1 MNDGPL
7 ATGEVV
13 DGRYR
18 IDAQVGRGGMG
29 VVYRG
34 TDLTLRRAVAIKV
47 LQARGGS
54 SDTLKRFMREAQ
66 ALAQVEHRGLVP
78 VYAVG
83 RSGDLYYMVMKFIE
97 GRTLSEIIK
106 AEAPLSPQ
114 RLVPILVDVCAALQA
129 LHAAGLVH
137 RDMKPANVMV
147 GADGRVTVMDL
158 GIVAEA
164 GEADLSL
171 NAIGTPRYM
180 APEMLSAAEV
190 DGRADVYS
198 LGVIAYHALTGTVPF
213 DGPTAMAVLFKHAH
227 EPFQPIRQRA
237 PGVPRGLAAAVE
249 RALAKEPGE
258 RFASAAELAVAL
270 QEALGGGRG
279 KLLLVMGALT
289 ALVAGG
295 LVIWGLQPGPAVPD
309 AGRPVVIP
317 DAAPR
322 PDAAPVDAAAPV
334 VDAAVPD
341 AAPETK
347 PPKPPPLRPATD
359 RPPEP
364 PDRPVVVDAG
374 TVSIRV
380 LSTPLGATVKEGGT
394 TLGKTPLTLERP
406 AGRGTLVLSFSKPG
420 YDDVTARVS
429 LSRDTTVRPTLPSGF
444 ELVP

>member
-7 ATGEVV
+7 AAGEVV

-47 LQARGGS
+47 LQARGGG
-54 SDTLKRFMREAQ
+54 SDTIKRFMREAQ

-83 RSGDLYYMVMKFIE
+83 RAGDLYYMVMKFIE
-97 GRTLSEIIK
+97 GQTLSQILK
-106 AEAPLSPQ
+106 TDAPLAPA
-114 RLVPILVDVCAALQA
+114 RLIPILVDVCGALQA
-129 LHAAGLVH
+129 LHMAGLVH

-164 GEADLSL
+164 GEAELSL

-198 LGVIAYHALTGTVPF
+198 LGVIAYHALTGAVPF

-227 EPFQPIRQRA
+227 EPFEPIRQRA
-237 PGVPRGLAAAVE
+237 PGVPRALAAAVE
-249 RALAKEPGE
+249 RALAKEPGD

-270 QEALGGGRG
+270 QGTLGGRSP
-279 KLLLVMGALT
+279 LPWVL
-289 ALVAGG
+289 GG
-295 LVIWGLQPGPAVPD
+295 LAVVGLAVGAWLALRSPE
-309 AGRPVVIP
+309 APRP
-317 DAAPR
+317 DAALPPLILDAAVQ
-322 PDAAPVDAAAPV
+322 PDAAPVDAAP
-334 VDAAVPD
+334 VDAAPPPPD
-341 AAPETK
+341 AAPATK
-347 PPKPPPLRPATD
+347 PPKPPPQRPGTD
-359 RPPEP
+359 RPP

-394 TLGKTPLTLERP
+394 TLGTTPFTLERP
-406 AGRGTLVLSFSKPG
+406 ASNRTLVLSFSKAG
-420 YDDVTARVS
+420 YDDATARVS
-429 LSRDTTVRPTLPSGF
+429 LARDGMVRAKLPSGF